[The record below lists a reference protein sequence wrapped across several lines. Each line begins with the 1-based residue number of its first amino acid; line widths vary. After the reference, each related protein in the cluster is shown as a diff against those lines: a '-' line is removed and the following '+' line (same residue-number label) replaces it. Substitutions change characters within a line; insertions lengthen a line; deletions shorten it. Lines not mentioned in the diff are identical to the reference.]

1 MNEINLVGTGP
12 KKYNEKKL
20 RLARIASVIAL
31 FLTAISSV
39 GLFLLNTRFSVAS
52 IKEGQ
57 TQIINQI
64 SSYDERIVKLSII
77 NSRVLEIEQ
86 IREQNIDYT
95 KFIQTILDMAPT
107 EVTVNSFEIEEKKA
121 TISISSPS
129 LLSMSDFINELLKF
143 ADKNSKEN
151 PTISKATIES
161 LSANDRT
168 GNFFMTVN
176 LEIP

>member
-1 MNEINLVGTGP
+1 M
-12 KKYNEKKL
+12 
-20 RLARIASVIAL
+20 
-31 FLTAISSV
+31 
-39 GLFLLNTRFSVAS
+39 
-52 IKEGQ
+52 
-57 TQIINQI
+57 
-64 SSYDERIVKLSII
+64 VKLSII

-86 IREQNIDYT
+86 IKKQNIDYT

-129 LLSMSDFINELLKF
+129 LLPMSDFINELLKF